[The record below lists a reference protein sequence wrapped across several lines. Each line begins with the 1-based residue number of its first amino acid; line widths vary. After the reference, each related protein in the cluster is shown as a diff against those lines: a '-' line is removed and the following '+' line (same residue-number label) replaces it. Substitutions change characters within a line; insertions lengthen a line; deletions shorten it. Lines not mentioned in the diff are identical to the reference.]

1 VKRYVASVF
10 RLDTRKKVCSE
21 RVVRH
26 WHRLPWDGVESLFL
40 EVFKKRADVALRAMS
55 MMGIV
60 GMGRRL
66 D

>member
-1 VKRYVASVF
+1 
-10 RLDTRKKVCSE
+10 
-21 RVVRH
+21 VVRH